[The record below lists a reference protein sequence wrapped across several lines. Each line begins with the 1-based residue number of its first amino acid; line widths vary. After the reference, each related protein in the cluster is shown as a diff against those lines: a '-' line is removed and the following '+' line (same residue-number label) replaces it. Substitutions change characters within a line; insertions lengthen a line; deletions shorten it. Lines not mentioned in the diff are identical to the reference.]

1 MTPTREIYGN
11 IVGGEFVY
19 LFMLVSFGVLSW
31 AFYRHVRM
39 WMQGQPENRFDDLG
53 RRLKAML
60 IQGLGQGKTLREGAP
75 GLLHF
80 LMYSGFVV
88 LFIGTL
94 MVAVEEDMGIHFL
107 HGNFYLFFSVTLDI
121 FGLLCLIG
129 VVGLT
134 CRRYIIRPTGLDSRP
149 EDLIILA
156 FFIAVLGTGFLV
168 EGARIGATELIQH
181 PDWAMWSPVGA
192 SIAAAFWGLGATE
205 AQFLGWHRF
214 WWWFHMIINFGF
226 LAYIGFSKL
235 SHLAFSPV
243 NIFFHKFRAKGELAP
258 IADLDKALEGDE
270 EAMERVKFGAG
281 KLEDF
286 TWKQLLD
293 LDACTR
299 CGRCQ
304 DNCPAWLSGKPLS
317 PKFVI
322 LDLQKHMH
330 ATLNGNGH
338 ATDEDEDENGVSM
351 IGDVISEDVL
361 WSCTTCRACEENC
374 PVSIEHVD
382 TIVDM
387 RRNLVLEQGS
397 MPETAEAALRSLEQR
412 GHPWRGTQETRTGWT
427 EGLEIPMIADNP
439 DAEYL
444 FWVGCTGAL
453 VDRNI
458 QVTIALAKVLK
469 AANVSFAILGEEE
482 GCTGDPARRM
492 GNEYLFQIMAQQN
505 VETLNS
511 YNVRKIVTHCPHC
524 FNTLANEYPQFG
536 GHFEVIHHSQLIAY
550 LVDTGRLEPSHE
562 FTEKVTYHDACYLG
576 RHNDVFAEPRGVLE
590 SIPGLEMFEMKWNQK
605 KGLCCGAGGGHAW
618 MEVNIGKRVNH
629 IRTEQAQETGASVV
643 ATGCP
648 FCMQMF
654 EDGIRT
660 KGVEEEMRVHD
671 IAELMAQ
678 SLPDPSPESG
688 NGPTDEHQAEA

>member
-1 MTPTREIYGN
+1 MEQPTREIYGN

-19 LFMLVSFGVLSW
+19 LFMIVSLGILGW
-31 AFYRHVRM
+31 ALYGRM
-39 WMQGQPENRFDDLG
+39 KQWMRGRPENRFDDVG

-60 IQGLGQGKTLREGAP
+60 IHGLGQQKTLREGTP

-80 LMYSGFVV
+80 LMYSGFIV

-94 MVAVEEDMGIHFL
+94 IVAVQEDMGINFL
-107 HGNFYLFFSVTLDI
+107 HGPFYLFFSVTLDI
-121 FGLLCLIG
+121 FGLLCMVG
-129 VVGLT
+129 VAGLT
-134 CRRYIIRPTGLDSRP
+134 YRRYVIKPTGLDSRL
-149 EDLIILA
+149 EDLIILVL
-156 FFIAVLGTGFLV
+156 FLVVLGSGFLV
-168 EGARIGATELIQH
+168 EGARIGATELKQH
-181 PDWAMWSPVGA
+181 PDWALWSPVGA
-192 SIAAAFWGLGATE
+192 TIARAFAGLGVTE
-205 AQFLGWHRF
+205 SQFLGWHRF
-214 WWWFHMIINFGF
+214 WWWSHMVITFGF
-226 LAYIGFSKL
+226 LVYIGFSKL
-235 SHLAFSPV
+235 SHLIFSPV

-258 IADLDKALEGDE
+258 IVDLDKALEGDE
-270 EAMERVKFGAG
+270 EAMETVRFGAA

-322 LDLQKHMH
+322 LNLQEHMH
-330 ATLNGNGH
+330 ATAGVT
-338 ATDEDEDENGVSM
+338 ATASDEEEVEDGISM
-351 IGDVISEDVL
+351 IGDIITEDVL

-374 PVSIEHVD
+374 PVNIEHID

-427 EGLEIPMIADNP
+427 EGLEIPYITDNP

-458 QVTIALAKVLK
+458 QVTKALAQVLK
-469 AANVSFAILGEEE
+469 AADVSFAILGEEE
-482 GCTGDPARRM
+482 GCTGDPARRL
-492 GNEYLFQIMAQQN
+492 GNEYLFQMLAQQN

-511 YNVRKIVTHCPHC
+511 YNVRKILTHCPHC

-536 GHFEVIHHSQLIAY
+536 GNFEVVHHSQLIAH
-550 LVDTGRLEPSHE
+550 LVELGKLQPETD

-576 RHNDVFAEPRGVLE
+576 RHNDVIAEPRKVLE
-590 SIPGLEMFEMKWNQK
+590 SIPGLEMEEMRWNKK

-618 MEVNIGKRVNH
+618 MEVNIGRRVNH
-629 IRTEQAQETGASVV
+629 IRTEHAQETGASVV

-654 EDGIRT
+654 EDGIRS
-660 KGVEEEMRVHD
+660 KGAEEEMKAQD
-671 IAELMAQ
+671 IAEIMAQ
-678 SLPDPSPESG
+678 SLPQPSSESSPD
-688 NGPTDEHQAEA
+688 NSSDSET